1 MKIGKDITMKRY
13 VKNRAKNS
21 LQIDFSMY
29 MNIPYCKGDKFK
41 NIKVETLVVYAT
53 IETKLQSDKNLPK
66 TPRQKPAKNPLGP
79 KIFYRGKNLL

>member
-1 MKIGKDITMKRY
+1 
-13 VKNRAKNS
+13 
-21 LQIDFSMY
+21 

-66 TPRQKPAKNPLGP
+66 TPSKNSP
-79 KIFYRGKNLL
+79 KTC

>member
-1 MKIGKDITMKRY
+1 MKIGKDTTMKRY
-13 VKNRAKNS
+13 GKNRAINS

-53 IETKLQSDKNLPK
+53 IETKFQSDKNLPK
-66 TPRQKPAKNPLGP
+66 TPSKNSP
-79 KIFYRGKNLL
+79 KTP

>member
-1 MKIGKDITMKRY
+1 MKIGKDTTMKRY
-13 VKNRAKNS
+13 GKNRAINS

-66 TPRQKPAKNPLGP
+66 TPSKNSP
-79 KIFYRGKNLL
+79 KTC